1 MAVNPFVLRSMDQ
14 TVYPFAARLIGFS
27 PAETATIAT
36 HFRIARETG
45 QGQAYFCLSPDSLQD
60 PDLFLVNGRDVRA
73 LAVLADLNAS
83 DARPALLI
91 GAPEIALPYPTVPL
105 PIAGDALF
113 GELDKVIA
121 RRADALARLA
131 TLAAAPVVVERRRKE
146 RVDMDLTDPAEYAAM
161 RKAPKRGGVLVVDR
175 NAGLRDHIEKL
186 LAQFKVPVAFTA
198 DAGAAVNHCFR
209 NPTSVVLINTS
220 MAEFDPYRLCAA
232 IKKSPNPAVTTA
244 VVFLNG
250 ATFTHD
256 SKRAHEAGFDGLL
269 DKPVAQQHLMAALRK
284 FLHIG

>member
-1 MAVNPFVLRSMDQ
+1 MDQ
-14 TVYPFAARLIGFS
+14 TVYPFAARLIGFN
-27 PAETATIAT
+27 AADAATIAT
-36 HFRIARETG
+36 HFRIAREAG
-45 QGQAYFCLSPDSLQD
+45 EGHAYFCLSPDSLQD
-60 PDLFLVNGRDVRA
+60 PDLYLVNGRDVKA
-73 LAVLADLNAS
+73 LAILADLNAS

-91 GAPEIALPYPTVPL
+91 GAPDIALPYPTVPL
-105 PIAGDALF
+105 PIVPGVLF
-113 GELDKVIA
+113 GELEKLIA
-121 RRADALARLA
+121 RRADALAK
-131 TLAAAPVVVERRRKE
+131 LAALPVKPVIVERRRSE
-146 RVDMDLTDPAEYAAM
+146 RVDMDLTDPAVYEAM

-175 NAGLRDHIEKL
+175 NPALRDHVESM

-220 MAEFDPYRLCAA
+220 MTEFDPYRLCAA

-250 ATFTHD
+250 PNFAHD

-284 FLHIG
+284 FLHIR